1 MNLFANSLLSSII
14 NNKIVVLCVFITSA
28 WLIADDYKKFSLPSN
43 EMANNQKQIL
53 INELTLPQPNEMLS
67 AEFQKSYLKYQPVSK
82 PKPAKRKKSKQRT
95 AAEIARLN
103 LQREANQKGLLT
115 SVFSGD
121 NLLQLKAVI
130 ANKGNKEK
138 PLSILVLVTNRKTK
152 VSTVK
157 SFSINDDVFGFSIQK
172 IQNSSVLLE
181 RLFNNK
187 PQKITLAMYKTS

>member
-1 MNLFANSLLSSII
+1 MSIFANSILLSII
-14 NNKIVVLCVFITSA
+14 NNKTVVLCVLITSA
-28 WLIADDYKKFSLPSN
+28 WLIADDYKKFSLPST
-43 EMANNQKQIL
+43 EMSNNQKQIL
-53 INELTLPQPNEMLS
+53 INELILPQPNEMLS
-67 AEFQKSYLKYQPVSK
+67 AEFQKSYLRYQPVSK
-82 PKPAKRKKSKQRT
+82 PKSAKKKIPKLQT
-95 AAEIARLN
+95 AEEIARLN

-115 SVFSGD
+115 SLFSGD

-138 PLSILVLVTNRKTK
+138 PLSILVQVTNRKTK
-152 VSTVK
+152 AITVK